1 MSYVTLDV
9 QRRMETGKSV
19 TRKLRA
25 SGFVPAVFYS
35 AKSDPIP
42 LTVKSI
48 DLDKALKNSKG
59 GKELIELNLDD
70 NGQIL
75 NKVTLIK
82 EFQREVLSRAPIH
95 VDFWEVDMAKELE
108 VEIKIH
114 LVGTPAGVEMGGVL
128 EQIRREMTVS
138 CRPFDLVEVVEVD
151 VSGMEIG
158 DTLHVMDIALPKGL
172 TAVTDINFT
181 IASLAAPT
189 VAEEAVEE
197 AELAEGEEAAEE
209 EGGAEE
215 ES

>member
-1 MSYVTLDV
+1 MSYATLDAE
-9 QRRMETGKSV
+9 RRMETGKSV

-25 SGFVPAVFYS
+25 SGLIPAVFYS

-42 LTVKSI
+42 LTIKNI
-48 DLDKALKNSKG
+48 DLEKALKQSKG
-59 GKELIELNLDD
+59 GKELIELNLNDS
-70 NGQIL
+70 GQIL

-108 VEIKIH
+108 VDVKIH

-128 EQIRREMTVS
+128 EQIRREVTVS
-138 CRPFDLVEVVEVD
+138 CRPSDLVEVAEVD

-172 TAVTDINFT
+172 TAVSDINFT
-181 IASLAAPT
+181 IATVSAPT
-189 VAEEAVEE
+189 VAEEEVEE
-197 AELAEGEEAAEE
+197 EELEEGEEEVEEEAAEE
-209 EGGAEE
+209 E
-215 ES
+215 S